1 MRAMI
6 LRGKTLSVVDIDRP
20 SPGPGQVL
28 ARVRACGICGS
39 DLHFARF
46 ADQMIAGAG
55 PRDPVIDRSADLNK
69 GIVMGHEFMA
79 EVVEAGAGAEQWAPG
94 ARVTSVPVL
103 IDPSGPNGR
112 QSIGYSATN
121 PGAYGEYVLM
131 SASLLLRVP
140 DSVPDKVAATTEPC
154 AVGLHAVREAHLQPG
169 DRALVIGA
177 GPIGMMTLLW
187 LKKEGVKQ
195 VIVSEYAAPRR
206 ELAKQ
211 MGADIVIDPA
221 RENLAQ
227 RLEAEGGSP
236 AVIFECVGV
245 EGTLQQAMEL
255 APPRGRI
262 VVVGV
267 CMLED
272 RVRPFT
278 GISKQLNLQFVLGY
292 TVEEYREALEAIGD
306 GSINTAPLVTR
317 TVSLDELPA
326 AFQSLSD
333 PTDCKVVV
341 VF

>member
-1 MRAMI
+1 
-6 LRGKTLSVVDIDRP
+6 L
-20 SPGPGQVL
+20 
-28 ARVRACGICGS
+28 
-39 DLHFARF
+39 
-46 ADQMIAGAG
+46 
-55 PRDPVIDRSADLNK
+55 
-69 GIVMGHEFMA
+69 VM
-79 EVVEAGAGAEQWAPG
+79 
-94 ARVTSVPVL
+94 
-103 IDPSGPNGR
+103 
-112 QSIGYSATN
+112 
-121 PGAYGEYVLM
+121 
-131 SASLLLRVP
+131 
-140 DSVPDKVAATTEPC
+140 
-154 AVGLHAVREAHLQPG
+154 
-169 DRALVIGA
+169 GA

-187 LKKEGVKQ
+187 LKKEGIKQ

-221 RENLAQ
+221 QENLAQ
-227 RLEAEGGSP
+227 RLEAEGGP
-236 AVIFECVGV
+236 PPVIFECVGV